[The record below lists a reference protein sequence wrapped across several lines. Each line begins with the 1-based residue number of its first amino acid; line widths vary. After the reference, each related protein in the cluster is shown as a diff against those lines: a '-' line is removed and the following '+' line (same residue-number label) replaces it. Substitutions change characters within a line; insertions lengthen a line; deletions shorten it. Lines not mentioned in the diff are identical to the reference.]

1 MLSQIDFRE
10 VNHSFMDQFMLN
22 FNILKNY
29 NEASVVVALLISN
42 NDDILESFLSVNRKR
57 VLANILFGCISL
69 RVESKCCQ

>member
-42 NDDILESFLSVNRKR
+42 NDDILESSLSVNRKR